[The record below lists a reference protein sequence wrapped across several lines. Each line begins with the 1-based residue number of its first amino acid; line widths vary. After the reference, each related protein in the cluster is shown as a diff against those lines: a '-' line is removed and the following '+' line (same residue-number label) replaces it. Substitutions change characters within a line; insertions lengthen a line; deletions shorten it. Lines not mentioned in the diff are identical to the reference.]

1 MLSRG
6 SPLPQ
11 VPRDVVHSVLHRPVG
26 LMPNAFLVVD
36 DSKLHQKMYKLVFAQ
51 GALVGSTVY
60 QATNGREGYALL
72 AAHPELAL
80 VFLDLNMP
88 EMNGLEFLERRRA
101 EKLHPQIPIVLVTTE
116 GTPEDEARG
125 RAAGAWDYLRKP
137 FQPADLERVVA
148 RAFEHSAKRSA

>member
-1 MLSRG
+1 
-6 SPLPQ
+6 
-11 VPRDVVHSVLHRPVG
+11 
-26 LMPNAFLVVD
+26 MPNAFLVVD
-36 DSKLHQKMYKLVFAQ
+36 DSKLHQQMYKLVFAR
-51 GALVGSTVY
+51 GPLAGSTVHY
-60 QATNGREGYALL
+60 ATNGREGYSLL

-88 EMNGLEFLERRRA
+88 EMNGLELLGRRRS
-101 EKLHPQIPIVLVTTE
+101 ENLHPHIPIVLVTTE

-148 RAFEHSAKRSA
+148 RALAQATPGPT

>member
-1 MLSRG
+1 
-6 SPLPQ
+6 
-11 VPRDVVHSVLHRPVG
+11 
-26 LMPNAFLVVD
+26 MPNAFLVVD
-36 DSKLHQKMYKLVFAQ
+36 DSKLHQQMYKLVFAR
-51 GALVGSTVY
+51 GPLAGSTVHY
-60 QATNGREGYALL
+60 ATNGREGYSLL

-88 EMNGLEFLERRRA
+88 EMNGLELLGRRRS
-101 EKLHPQIPIVLVTTE
+101 ENLHPHIPLVLVTTE

-148 RAFEHSAKRSA
+148 RALARATPGLT